1 MISCEEQQAWPRLEE
16 RPSHEVGCDGLVVG
30 VPGEVGKLRARRV
43 NVARRTIGE
52 LDADGVLG
60 VGAAVPSREL
70 ALADDLAEV
79 VAEVRARR
87 DCVAADEEPEAASV
101 GRLLDAE
108 GRVW

>member
-1 MISCEEQQAWPRLEE
+1 ML
-16 RPSHEVGCDGLVVG
+16 
-30 VPGEVGKLRARRV
+30 

>member
-1 MISCEEQQAWPRLEE
+1 M
-16 RPSHEVGCDGLVVG
+16 VG

-60 VGAAVPSREL
+60 VGAAVPSRKL